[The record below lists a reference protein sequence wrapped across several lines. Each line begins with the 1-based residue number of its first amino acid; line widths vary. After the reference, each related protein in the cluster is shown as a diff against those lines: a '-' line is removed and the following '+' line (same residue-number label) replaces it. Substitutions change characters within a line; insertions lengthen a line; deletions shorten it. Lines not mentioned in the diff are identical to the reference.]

1 MQNQRQEDIKN
12 FPILKT
18 SIILTLILASLWL
31 INDFWASFLSIL
43 ITMISFFI
51 LIISYIVEWIEP
63 SKIPR
68 WYFQLLIVFLLIPLI
83 LGLVFGS
90 IYGFK
95 FDWMKL

>member
-51 LIISYIVEWIEP
+51 LIISYIVEWLEP
-63 SKIPR
+63 SKIPS
-68 WYFQLLIVFLLIPLI
+68 WYFKLLIVFLLIPLI